1 LIKIKYPSGSDVLLI
16 HSRTQPNIN
25 YATQNRAFCSEN
37 QPIPVSLSGRIEKSS
52 RFIGPNILYSNVSER
67 IESKYLDNESNNNI
81 LVPTKRN
88 LGFSQCNIYLTQALE
103 KTSMPS

>member
-1 LIKIKYPSGSDVLLI
+1 MQLKIELSALK
-16 HSRTQPNIN
+16 IN
-25 YATQNRAFCSEN
+25 QYLFQ
-37 QPIPVSLSGRIEKSS
+37 LSGRIEKSS